1 MIYKF
6 YDTCSLLLNYNNLF
20 EEEGVRIAIS
30 SITLQ
35 ELEEIKSSFRKDAE
49 IKFSA
54 RKLLHVLEDNRYK
67 YDLLV
72 YKPAMLAKLF
82 ETHVFEETNDMKI
95 LACAYFYDTY
105 VHPDETVFVTNDLAL
120 QTIANLYF
128 GEDSITS
135 VKLG

>member
-1 MIYKF
+1 
-6 YDTCSLLLNYNNLF
+6 
-20 EEEGVRIAIS
+20 
-30 SITLQ
+30 
-35 ELEEIKSSFRKDAE
+35 
-49 IKFSA
+49 
-54 RKLLHVLEDNRYK
+54 
-67 YDLLV
+67 
-72 YKPAMLAKLF
+72 MLAKLF
-82 ETHVFEETNDMKI
+82 ETHEFEETNDMKI

>member
-6 YDTCSLLLNYNNLF
+6 YDTCSLLLNYQHLF
-20 EEEGVRIAIS
+20 EEEGVRVAIS

-72 YKPAMLAKLF
+72 YKAF
-82 ETHVFEETNDMKI
+82 NI
-95 LACAYFYDTY
+95 LKVKF
-105 VHPDETVFVTNDLAL
+105 
-120 QTIANLYF
+120 NL
-128 GEDSITS
+128 D
-135 VKLG
+135 